1 MYCMRALVATV
12 FSVSLLTVGAAASTT
27 NAHVVRSHGI
37 SVALPQTWHLT
48 DELLS
53 VCTSPGQVMA
63 ITNSSVPIGKEV
75 RKGVALILVLEDR
88 YSKPSF
94 FPPRRRFRL
103 LPNPGLLVGCWDC
116 ETRAVGLSEAVASL
130 CPPCRS

>member
-63 ITNSSVPIGKEV
+63 ITNSSVPIGKKV
-75 RKGVALILVLEDR
+75 RKGIALIGPRGPVLKAVVL
-88 YSKPSF
+88 SASSAVPVAPKSGTSC
-94 FPPRRRFRL
+94 RL
-103 LPNPGLLVGCWDC
+103 L
-116 ETRAVGLSEAVASL
+116 
-130 CPPCRS
+130 